1 MQNALDKTET
11 QVFGTPKCMKENFRY
26 TFCPG
31 CDHGVAVRLVAEL
44 IDEFGL
50 RENTIAATSVGCS
63 VFIYNFIDTDAVEA
77 PHGRSLASATGVK
90 RAQPD
95 KFVYTYS
102 GDGDFASI
110 GLAESMHTAL
120 RGEKIT
126 SICINNTTYGMTG
139 GQLGPTTVM
148 GQITTTS
155 PKGRNQE
162 VYGHPI
168 KIAEHIA
175 LCDGTA
181 FSARVALDTIPHI
194 NEAKKALR
202 KAFEVQLK
210 GLGFGFV
217 EILSSCPTNW
227 KMTPQE
233 AHNRV
238 REEMIPVFPLGVFKD
253 ITSEVK

>member
-1 MQNALDKTET
+1 MVMQESNLK
-11 QVFGTPKCMKENFRY
+11 QVFGTPKCMKKDFRFTY
-26 TFCPG
+26 CPG
-31 CDHGVAVRLVAEL
+31 CDHGVATRLVAEL
-44 IDEFGL
+44 IDEFDL
-50 RENTIAATSVGCS
+50 REKTISSTCVGCS
-63 VFIYNFIDTDAVEA
+63 VFLYNFIDIDCIEA
-77 PHGRSLASATGVK
+77 PHGRACASATGVK

-95 KFVYTYS
+95 KFVFTYQ

-139 GQLGPTTVM
+139 GQMGPTSLL
-148 GQITTTS
+148 GQKTTTS
-155 PKGRNQE
+155 PTGRN
-162 VYGHPI
+162 VDYYGYPI
-168 KIAEHIA
+168 KMAEQIA

-181 FSARVALDTIPHI
+181 FSARVALDSIPHI
-194 NEAKKALR
+194 NQAKQALK
-202 KAFEVQLK
+202 KAFEVQLN

-227 KMTPQE
+227 KMTPEQ
-233 AHNRV
+233 AHQRV

-253 ITSEVK
+253 VTKSVV